1 MLKRKADT
9 VTSYRINQNGPAKKI
24 KSQLSTHQNAHI
36 STEEDGTG
44 EHASFDPEPSTSF
57 DDDPDLTDNGA
68 GVRTF

>member
-9 VTSYRINQNGPAKKI
+9 LTSYRINSSGPAKKI
-24 KSQLSTHQNAHI
+24 KSQLSTHQNAEPSHI

-68 GVRTF
+68 DI